1 MMSTTEKRHSF
12 RNSLFLT
19 AHCRVPDQ
27 GMEMTVKLRN
37 ISPEGLMAEGP
48 GAPPCGALVELDLR
62 NIGKVEGSVAWVQD
76 NRFGIVFAHE
86 IDVER
91 VKHPP
96 KPSEAARPVDVM
108 ARRPL
113 NVRLRQLMTD
123 PTSIRRI

>member
-48 GAPPCGALVELDLR
+48 GAPCGALVELDLR

-96 KPSEAARPVDVM
+96 SPARPRAPSM
-108 ARRPL
+108 SWPAAPSTCACA
-113 NVRLRQLMTD
+113 N
-123 PTSIRRI
+123 

>member
-48 GAPPCGALVELDLR
+48 GAPLRRAGRTGPAQHRQGRGQRRLGA
-62 NIGKVEGSVAWVQD
+62 GQ
-76 NRFGIVFAHE
+76 
-86 IDVER
+86 
-91 VKHPP
+91 
-96 KPSEAARPVDVM
+96 
-108 ARRPL
+108 PL
-113 NVRLRQLMTD
+113 WHRLC
-123 PTSIRRI
+123 P